1 MVMQGRKDFTPKML
15 YQVHLDSLVPTDNF
29 YRQLDAT
36 IDLHFI
42 YKETKK
48 YYGTEGQE
56 SIDPIVF
63 FKIMLVGYLNNINSD
78 RALLRYCANCL
89 DVRLFLRYDIDEQ
102 LPWFSTISRTR
113 QLYGEDV
120 FLSLFKKVLTMCVDK
135 GMVRGKRQAVDS
147 AFIKANASMDS
158 LVEKPVL
165 TETSIEVIENDV
177 LEYANEFNENSEEKI
192 VPIAIGTNTKNDK
205 AKKTITSQR
214 KKHVEQHHAWKE
226 KEYKNQPSNT
236 NSKLV
241 DDHGILIRP
250 KFLSNH
256 THQSQTDTDSRISV
270 KPGKARQLN
279 YFGQIAVDDAH
290 HVITG
295 ACSDY
300 ADKRDSQ
307 CLENILEITKENLN
321 ENQIELNE
329 ITADTGYSS
338 GEALKYL
345 DENNIDA
352 YIPNF
357 GQYIPQREGFIYNK
371 ELDQYECQR
380 GNKAILPCKGK
391 RTDSKG
397 YSKKTYRSSESVC
410 KNCPLRE
417 QCCGKA
423 TKFKKI
429 DDSIHKPLYDK
440 MHQKMQSPYAKRM
453 SRIRSRTVEPVL
465 GTLKNFLN
473 MHRVNTRGI
482 QQANKH
488 VMMAALC
495 YNLKKLM
502 KFNRPMLKFN
512 FKQLEIDL
520 KKAQKS
526 LIFLIDRF
534 SIFYTLAHHQQ

>member
-1 MVMQGRKDFTPKML
+1 MQGRKDFTPKML
-15 YQVHLDSLVPTDNF
+15 YQVHLDALVPEDNF
-29 YRQLDAT
+29 YRRLDAT
-36 IDLHFI
+36 LELHFL

-56 SIDPIVF
+56 SIDPVVF

-78 RALLRYCANCL
+78 RALIRFCANCL
-89 DVRLFLRYDIDEQ
+89 DIRLFLRYDIDES

-120 FLSLFKKVLTMCVDK
+120 FLILFKKILSLCVEK
-135 GMVRGKRQAVDS
+135 GMVCGKRQAVDS

-158 LVEKPVL
+158 LVEK
-165 TETSIEVIENDV
+165 EVIENDV
-177 LEYANEFNENSEEKI
+177 EAYAQEFNENSDEKI
-192 VPIAIGTNTKNDK
+192 ILPNSKKDK
-205 AKKTITSQR
+205 SKKTITSER
-214 KKHVEQHHAWKE
+214 KKHIEQHHAWKA
-226 KEYKNQPSNT
+226 KEYKDQPSNK
-236 NSKLV
+236 NSKQI
-241 DDHGILIRP
+241 DEHGNLIRP
-250 KFLSNH
+250 QFLSNH
-256 THQSQTDTDSRISV
+256 THESKTDRDARISV

-290 HVITG
+290 HVITA

-300 ADKRDSQ
+300 ADKRDAQ
-307 CLENILEITKENLN
+307 CLENIIEITKENLAEN
-321 ENQIELNE
+321 EITLNE

-345 DENNIDA
+345 DKNNIDA

-357 GQYIPQREGFIYNK
+357 GQYIPHREGFIYNK
-371 ELDQYECQR
+371 KLDQYECQR
-380 GNKAILPCKGK
+380 GNKAILPCKGV

-397 YSKKTYRSSESVC
+397 YSKKTYRSSESIC
-410 KNCPLRE
+410 KDCPFRE
-417 QCCGKA
+417 QCCGKT

-440 MHQKMQSPYAKRM
+440 MHIKMQSPYAKRM

-473 MHRVNTRGI
+473 MQRVNTRGI
-482 QQANKH
+482 QQANKQ

-502 KFNRPMLKFN
+502 KFNRLKVKYN
-512 FKQLEIDL
+512 IQQAEIKL
-520 KKAQKS
+520 KTTSNHFKKAILLLMIRNRLS
-526 LIFLIDRF
+526 LHRTQIF
-534 SIFYTLAHHQQ
+534 T

>member
-1 MVMQGRKDFTPKML
+1 MGYFILRIGLMSMQGRKDFTPKIL
-15 YQVHLDSLVPTDNF
+15 YQVHLDTLVPADNF

-36 IDLHFI
+36 FDLHFI

-63 FKIMLVGYLNNINSD
+63 FKIMLVGYLNNINRD

-120 FLSLFKKVLTMCVDK
+120 FLTLFKKVLSMCVDK

-158 LVEKPVL
+158 LVEK
-165 TETSIEVIENDV
+165 EVIEQDV
-177 LEYANEFNENSEEKI
+177 EEYANEFNDNSEEKI
-192 VPIAIGTNTKNDK
+192 SLPKDKNDK
-205 AKKTITSQR
+205 DKKTITSER
-214 KKHVEQHHAWKE
+214 KKRVEQHHAWKE
-226 KEYKNQPSNT
+226 KEYKNQPSNANT
-236 NSKLV
+236 KLV
-241 DDHGILIRP
+241 DEHGNLIRP

-256 THQSQTDTDSRISV
+256 THESKTDSDARISV

-307 CLENILEITKENLN
+307 CLENILEITKENLL
-321 ENQIELNE
+321 ENDITLNE

-345 DENNIDA
+345 D
-352 YIPNF
+352 
-357 GQYIPQREGFIYNK
+357 
-371 ELDQYECQR
+371 
-380 GNKAILPCKGK
+380 
-391 RTDSKG
+391 
-397 YSKKTYRSSESVC
+397 
-410 KNCPLRE
+410 
-417 QCCGKA
+417 
-423 TKFKKI
+423 
-429 DDSIHKPLYDK
+429 
-440 MHQKMQSPYAKRM
+440 
-453 SRIRSRTVEPVL
+453 
-465 GTLKNFLN
+465 
-473 MHRVNTRGI
+473 
-482 QQANKH
+482 
-488 VMMAALC
+488 
-495 YNLKKLM
+495 
-502 KFNRPMLKFN
+502 
-512 FKQLEIDL
+512 
-520 KKAQKS
+520 
-526 LIFLIDRF
+526 
-534 SIFYTLAHHQQ
+534 